1 MTTAETIEKENIP
14 SLNFSKRD
22 VLTDPDERL
31 KRLNDLF
38 RSQSL
43 GNLHQSKVK
52 LIFKTA
58 DNQIYQVETT
68 IWAVSDYFVSLK
80 GGVNIPINSIFK
92 IE

>member
-1 MTTAETIEKENIP
+1 MITAVTIEKENIP
-14 SLNFSKRD
+14 SLNFSKKD
-22 VLTDPDERL
+22 VLTEPGERL

-52 LIFKTA
+52 LTFETA

-68 IWAVSDYFVSLK
+68 IWAVGDCFVSLK

-92 IE
+92 ID